1 MGSVTIEQLRGET
14 YTGGDPVVKGMYEEN
29 CAFLDEV
36 LELARRQQLVPFVG
50 AGFTQFHY
58 RGWGSLLR
66 EISDRYPDC
75 QEELE
80 GLLKKGEYED
90 AASLLQEEMGARD
103 RGRRD
108 VFTRCIKREFGERT
122 VEDAFAKMSAERR
135 GIPRVF
141 RGPILTTNYDL
152 LIERAYSEAG
162 EDIEV
167 AYPHVVY
174 HRSRVEE
181 LLRST
186 RPSLFKLH
194 GDVRD
199 PDKIVITREDYDKNY
214 DKGSELTRF
223 MGSVFEGRDAVLF
236 LGCSLGSDRTMDVLD
251 RSADNHVYY
260 ALVGLPEGTENS
272 GDPFSPN
279 LVVDGKREPGYREVS
294 RRLAGMNVRP
304 IWYPHGQHEA
314 LDALLGWLE
323 GELDPAPAVATAGP
337 APAVAISGP
346 APKAVAADPTPTAVV
361 ASTAPTAVPVAPA
374 PIPASTYG
382 SPVGRKKEISKVVRS
397 LSGEPSITLV
407 TGPGGIGK
415 TEVCREAL
423 RRLRDKGRNVVY
435 AETAGRESAWAQ
447 CDAVADALS
456 VPKVEQREGVRAA
469 DYARYLADK
478 LADLERPVVYLDNWE
493 DAWVASDEEGRR
505 ELVGLLQN
513 LCGGGSSILVSS
525 REIAAD
531 YETGAM
537 TIEILGLERKP
548 SVDLFRKVFRMK
560 GGSPDPSGSEFEE
573 LIGKLEGHPL
583 AIVLSATLAA
593 RYPSC
598 GDALGHWAKASQN
611 AKNSRHNSLET
622 ALRLSWDAVANAP
635 LAHELWG
642 VMALT
647 PGDLPRSE
655 LDELADLS
663 GTDPRDW
670 VDAYARL
677 RDASLMPP
685 SGDGSLSM
693 LRPVREAFFYL
704 TSDDIVDRCLGL
716 LTVRL
721 VGIIKADD
729 NGSGILGTGAG
740 DAHAHAHALA
750 SLPRALFL
758 LGRSLGLRGLRAGA
772 PALVRALVNHYQ
784 FDWEASRPVLDALLR
799 AAREAGDD
807 ALAALAARTSAGCA
821 MHQGR
826 LGDAGSLLEEA
837 ERLHREAG
845 DGLGKANDL
854 QVRAELAMRL
864 GDLDGAGTLL
874 EEAEGLHR
882 DAGDALGEAND
893 LLLRA
898 ELAMLLDRLDDA
910 GPLLEEA
917 ERLHRKAGDGLGTA
931 NDLLLRAELAMRLD
945 RLDEAGPLLEE
956 AERLHREAGDGLGKA
971 NDLQVRAELA
981 MHLGDLDGAGTLLEE
996 AEGLHRDAGDGLGAA
1011 NDLRL
1016 RARLLALQGDY
1027 DRALSELAKA
1037 EELYEVM
1044 SDEYSLDLA
1053 RELREWIEQMA
1064 NEE

>member
-456 VPKVEQREGVRAA
+456 VPK
-469 DYARYLADK
+469 DARYLADK

-740 DAHAHAHALA
+740 DAHAHALA

-845 DGLGKANDL
+845 DGLGTANDL
-854 QVRAELAMRL
+854 QV
-864 GDLDGAGTLL
+864 
-874 EEAEGLHR
+874 
-882 DAGDALGEAND
+882 
-893 LLLRA
+893 
-898 ELAMLLDRLDDA
+898 
-910 GPLLEEA
+910 
-917 ERLHRKAGDGLGTA
+917 
-931 NDLLLRAELAMRLD
+931 RAELAMRLD

-971 NDLQVRAELA
+971 NDLLLRAELA